1 VPGLTRTRQNGSYTL
16 TEQGTTKYTD
26 LNMAQA
32 LALAAVA
39 EVLATTIRTKA
50 NNGQSNPNK
59 EEAKDNHDDEQ

>member
-16 TEQGTTKYTD
+16 TEQGTTKYSD
-26 LNMAQA
+26 LNMAQTV
-32 LALAAVA
+32 ALAAVA

>member
-39 EVLATTIRTKA
+39 EAMATTIRTKA

>member
-1 VPGLTRTRQNGSYTL
+1 MPGLTRTRQNGSYTL
-16 TEQGTTKYTD
+16 TEQGTTKYSD
-26 LNMAQA
+26 LNMAQTV
-32 LALAAVA
+32 ALAAVA

>member
-1 VPGLTRTRQNGSYTL
+1 VPGLTRTRQNGRYTL

-50 NNGQSNPNK
+50 NNRQSNPTK

>member
-1 VPGLTRTRQNGSYTL
+1 MTRTRQNGSYTL
-16 TEQGTTKYTD
+16 TEQGTTKYSD
-26 LNMAQA
+26 LNMAQTV
-32 LALAAVA
+32 ALAAVA